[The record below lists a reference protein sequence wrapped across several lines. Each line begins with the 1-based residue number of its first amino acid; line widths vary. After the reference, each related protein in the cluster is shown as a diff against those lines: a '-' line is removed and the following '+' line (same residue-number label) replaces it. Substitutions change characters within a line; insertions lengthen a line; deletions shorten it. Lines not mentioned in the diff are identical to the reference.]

1 MKKTYVADS
10 WLAEGRRA
18 VCWNRDLQG
27 VVHLRDPGVV
37 LLRVEDLQ
45 DLVEE
50 VLDLLVAAEVAWDLA
65 DLEVEHDLGAEIK
78 NVSELRIDLEWD

>member
-1 MKKTYVADS
+1 
-10 WLAEGRRA
+10 
-18 VCWNRDLQG
+18 
-27 VVHLRDPGVV
+27 
-37 LLRVEDLQ
+37 VEDLQ

-78 NVSELRIDLEWD
+78 NVSELRIDLE